1 MFFTY
6 KYSTLQTFKKRKKH
20 LMLVNKTIKFNK
32 HFMDRPTC
40 LFSGK
45 KSNTNVGH
53 SLNKRLFKKL
63 GLSGLLPGIKKI

>member
-1 MFFTY
+1 
-6 KYSTLQTFKKRKKH
+6 
-20 LMLVNKTIKFNK
+20 MLVNKTIKFNK